1 MASLIAH
8 AEEIEA
14 KRNLDFWLTERG
26 QEMLKGML
34 KEKSKERED
43 KTGRSPSPLDSDDAS
58 RALLQG
64 SLSSAAEAEGEFIE
78 VELTADTGACDTVI
92 PKMMC
97 PGIPIVA
104 SQQSILGLAY
114 EVANGASIPNLGER
128 RCEIWTEGASKV
140 RSITIQVADVH
151 KGLLSLSRCADMG
164 FESRFGRRF
173 GCLIDSGSREVISLT
188 RKGNLY
194 MLKCWVRAA
203 PAGSARQECAHR

>member
-1 MASLIAH
+1 MQTGS
-8 AEEIEA
+8 EE
-14 KRNLDFWLTERG
+14 G
-26 QEMLKGML
+26 QELF
-34 KEKSKERED
+34 KEKANEREGM
-43 KTGRSPSPLDSDDAS
+43 KGRSLSPLDFDDKS
-58 RALLQG
+58 KALMQG
-64 SLSSAAEAEGEFIE
+64 SLSSAAEAEGEWIE

-140 RSITIQVADVH
+140 RNITMQVADVH

-164 FESRFGRRF
+164 FESRFGQRY
-173 GCLIDSGSREVISLT
+173 GCLIDSGSGEVIPLT

-203 PAGSARQECAHR
+203 PAGFARQEVAPR